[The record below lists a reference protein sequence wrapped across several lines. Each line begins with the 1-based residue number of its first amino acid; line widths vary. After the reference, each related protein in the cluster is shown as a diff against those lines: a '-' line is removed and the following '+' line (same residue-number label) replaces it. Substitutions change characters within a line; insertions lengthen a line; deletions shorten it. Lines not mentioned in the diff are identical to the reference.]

1 MMCIFSQPRHFAGIR
16 ELFPKDYEQLQQ
28 DEIRLGF
35 TLDNKKCL
43 DDYVGDAKSCVNWKA
58 EKAIGQL
65 QSGYFS
71 ADDIFTPCHLWTFPS
86 GAFCGTQGGPC

>member
-16 ELFPKDYEQLQQ
+16 ELFPKEYAALRQ
-28 DEIRLGF
+28 DEINLGF

-43 DDYVGDAKSCVNWKA
+43 DDYVGDAVSCVDWKS
-58 EKAIGQL
+58 EKAIEQL

-71 ADDIFTPCHLWTFPS
+71 ANDIFTPCNLWTFPS
-86 GAFCGTQGGPC
+86 GAFCGAQGGPC